1 MHVRDGERVVFY
13 SLNLN
18 VVVFRKLFVQM
29 NARAKLA
36 EAHAAYSE
44 ANRIVL
50 ASLGPAHPK
59 SVSFQSLLA
68 ICESMGAQVQQ
79 VDTRPIGIFFFF
91 LFFSFFSEIFKEL
104 VQVVLYD
111 VSGSMETKTK
121 LAAKGS
127 VLDRREISK
136 VGK

>member
-1 MHVRDGERVVFY
+1 LCDRY
-13 SLNLN
+13 
-18 VVVFRKLFVQM
+18 K
-29 NARAKLA
+29 
-36 EAHAAYSE
+36 E

-50 ASLGPAHPK
+50 ASLGASHPK

-68 ICESMGAQVQQ
+68 ICESMQQ
-79 VDTRPIGIFFFF
+79 TTDTRPI
-91 LFFSFFSEIFKEL
+91 EL

-111 VSGSMETKTK
+111 VSGSMETKTQ

-136 VGK
+136 AFFGAFIDKGKR